1 MYAIEITDTPS
12 GITDMALNRFETIE
26 QADYYLRYRGFAG
39 CCGTMYRNES
49 ENMDASI
56 VKISDPNPRAYK
68 AVDRGHL
75 ELELPYCSFE
85 SNFKIFKNEL
95 SGEFFASDPEVLV
108 GPCESVDEA
117 RRDFKTFNQMILAE
131 RHNARRANGD
141 SD

>member
-26 QADYYLRYRGFAG
+26 QADCYLRSCGFTDD
-39 CCGTMYRNES
+39 CGTMYRNWS

-56 VKISDPNPRAYK
+56 VRISDPMPMAYK

-75 ELELPYCSFE
+75 EIELPYCRCE

-108 GPCESVDEA
+108 GPCNSVDEA
-117 RRDFKTFNQMILAE
+117 RREFETFNRMILAE